1 MLLWKAEKVV
11 IKMKRAINGIFL
23 GVKVILIIAVIFV
36 VSIILLQRI
45 FDNNVTIGGY
55 RIFTVVTGSMEPDY
69 GVLDVIVSREIDHK
83 KINVGDDV
91 VYLGSEGSFKDKIVT
106 HRVIEVKT
114 EGEDVYFLTQGIAS
128 NYVDPQISGDQI
140 FGVVLFKSHTL
151 SIISNIVSHPL
162 GFVFLIFVPGFI
174 LIASE
179 VMDKVKEE
187 DWFVYEKNSKQQ

>member
-1 MLLWKAEKVV
+1 M

-187 DWFVYEKNSKQQ
+187 D